1 MLPLF
6 FGVVQMLGLM
16 GLLGIPFNPANMI
29 ALPLILGM
37 GVEDGV
43 HLVHEYRKQRGR
55 FQLGNST
62 AMAVMLTSTTTISGF
77 ACMIVARHQGLRSLG
92 QILTFGMTTCMIVSL
107 YALPALLRW
116 MTRDRAEFAN
126 EADDVLPGPSP
137 VATAVDQASN
147 VFPSSDSGQ
156 RRIRPTRVRP
166 ADLSHVR
173 DDRAA

>member
-1 MLPLF
+1 
-6 FGVVQMLGLM
+6 M

-43 HLVHEYRKQRGR
+43 HLVHEYRKQKGR

-77 ACMIVARHQGLRSLG
+77 ACMIVARHHGLRSLG

-116 MTRDRAEFAN
+116 ITRNREELAA
-126 EADDVLPGPSP
+126 EADDVLPTEPKKLACEAGSASFAEAPP
-137 VATAVDQASN
+137 QAV
-147 VFPSSDSGQ
+147 
-156 RRIRPTRVRP
+156 RTKIRPSRARTTGTS
-166 ADLSHVR
+166 LSNS
-173 DDRAA
+173 DRAA